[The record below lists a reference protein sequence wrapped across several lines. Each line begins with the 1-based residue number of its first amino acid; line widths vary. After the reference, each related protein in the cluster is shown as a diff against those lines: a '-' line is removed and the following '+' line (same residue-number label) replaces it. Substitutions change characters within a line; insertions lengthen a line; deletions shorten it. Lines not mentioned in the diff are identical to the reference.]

1 MRGDNQTGLHL
12 LWEPWGT
19 GVRLLRVFGMQNALT
34 VPDTI
39 EDMPVC
45 CIGAYC
51 FADAERLPKNAQIRN
66 TYIGV
71 DEGTKHLHPIAGNDL
86 EQITL
91 PDSVT
96 AIEELAFYNCRSLRL
111 IQLGRQTGEIGSDVF
126 MNCRQLSHLQIRG
139 DISGETGAKAI
150 LSRIPWEIQVDFLG
164 VETASLIYP
173 EYTESYDEIA
183 PAHIFGRNITGEGFR
198 ARQLFQDGKVQLSA
212 YDAMFPK
219 ITAEE
224 TPLTVG
230 KIALLRLRY
239 PIGMSGEAK
248 TRYEEKLR
256 EVSAEIGVYYC
267 KRRQLSELE
276 YLCREGY
283 LSGMALE
290 QVIDAARSVNWS
302 EGAASLMDFKSR
314 YAGNRRDRRYS
325 FDYYYGG

>member
-1 MRGDNQTGLHL
+1 MGEMMRADNQTGLRL
-12 LWEPWGT
+12 LWEPWEAGA
-19 GVRLLRVFGMQNALT
+19 RLLRVFGMQGRLT
-34 VPDTI
+34 VPDRI
-39 EDMPVC
+39 EDLPIC
-45 CIGAYC
+45 SIGAYC
-51 FADAERLPKNAQIRN
+51 FADSERLPMDAQIRS

-71 DEGTKHLHPIAGNDL
+71 DEETKHLHPIAGNDL
-86 EQITL
+86 EQIIL
-91 PDSVT
+91 PDSVK

-126 MNCRQLSHLQIRG
+126 MNCRQLTHIQIRG
-139 DISGETGAKAI
+139 DISAETGAKAI

-164 VETASLIYP
+164 GEPACLLYP

-198 ARQLFQDGKVQLSA
+198 ARQLFQGGKVQLSA

-239 PIGMSGEAK
+239 PVELSREAK
-248 TRYEEKLR
+248 DRYEKKLR

-267 KRRQLSELE
+267 KERQLPVLE
-276 YLCREGY
+276 YLCRECY
-283 LSGMALE
+283 LSGMELE
-290 QVIDAARSVNWS
+290 HVIDAARSANWS
-302 EGAASLMDFKSR
+302 EGTAGLMNLKSR

-325 FDYYYGG
+325 FD